1 MERES
6 EGQTDKQ
13 MDRKDRMQNRH
24 KDKILTRALDLTGWT
39 VTLVKYWL
47 ASGSLEAAMERE
59 TEGQTDKQMD
69 RKDRMQNRHKD
80 KILT

>member
-1 MERES
+1 
-6 EGQTDKQ
+6 
-13 MDRKDRMQNRH
+13 
-24 KDKILTRALDLTGWT
+24 LDLTGWT

-59 TEGQTDKQMD
+59 SEGQTDKQMD
-69 RKDRMQNRHKD
+69 RKVRMENRHMD